1 MQPTRLG
8 AAPGAGEERIRD
20 VFDILRGSTAAGNA
34 AMRQKPKR
42 CNQLGWL
49 AGSGGGEAVVDTV
62 FSGLSLIIVIGAAMA
77 LLMRLIGQPLII
89 GHILTGI
96 IVGPAVF
103 HVAKSPDTL
112 ALFSDIGIALL
123 LFIIGLGLNPRV
135 IKEVGKTASI
145 VGATQVAIIT
155 ILGFFVGESFGLSA
169 RASLFVGFSLA
180 ISSTIIILK
189 LISDKKEQGRLYGK
203 IAVSVSLVQDII
215 AIAVVVLTSAGN
227 NHSVVLS
234 SLFSLLAKALILGGI
249 IYFVSSR
256 VLPKFHHLI
265 AESQEFL
272 FLFAIAWGLGSAAL
286 FQKIGL
292 STEIGALLAGI
303 CLAPLPSAQEIS
315 ARLRPLR
322 DFFLIV
328 FFIALGSNLTLSS
341 IGSRLGL
348 IIAGVAI
355 AVILKPLVAMGVLG
369 FLGYT
374 KRTSFKASLALAQVS
389 EFSIVL
395 ILIAQNKGLISSDV
409 VSAIVLMTL
418 VSIAASTY
426 MIIFSDR
433 LFGVFEK
440 YLGLFE
446 RRKTNLEQ
454 RPETNYELVLFGYQR
469 GGHEF
474 ITLFKKLKKKYVVV
488 DYDPEV
494 IDVIEQRKLNYLY
507 GDATDIE
514 LLEEA
519 GVDHAKLVVSTIPD
533 YDVNKVLLNY
543 LQTKN
548 HQAIVVVH
556 ADDPYEAAKL
566 YEAGA
571 SYVVLPHYI
580 GSEKISEFI
589 AKSGLVKS
597 AFRKQ
602 RVKHLDY
609 LEKHYGALEKLNQI
623 NEKKL
628 GRAIMSSVGSLTG
641 AKTK

>member
-1 MQPTRLG
+1 
-8 AAPGAGEERIRD
+8 
-20 VFDILRGSTAAGNA
+20 
-34 AMRQKPKR
+34 
-42 CNQLGWL
+42 
-49 AGSGGGEAVVDTV
+49 
-62 FSGLSLIIVIGAAMA
+62 
-77 LLMRLIGQPLII
+77 
-89 GHILTGI
+89 
-96 IVGPAVF
+96 

-112 ALFSDIGIALL
+112 ALFSDLGIALL

-135 IKEVGKTASI
+135 IKEVGRTATI
-145 VGATQVAIIT
+145 VGASQVAAIT
-155 ILGFFVGESFGLSA
+155 VLGYFVSKAFGING
-169 RASLFVGFSLA
+169 RASLFIGFSLA

-215 AIAVVVLTSAGN
+215 AIAVVVVTSAGN
-227 NHSVVLS
+227 NQSVDFG
-234 SLFSLLAKALILGGI
+234 SLVSLLFKALVLGGA
-249 IYFVSSR
+249 IYILSFR

-292 STEIGALLAGI
+292 SSEIGALLAGI
-303 CLAPLPSAQEIS
+303 CLAPLPSAPEIG

-341 IGSRLGL
+341 IRSHVGL
-348 IIAGVAI
+348 IIVGVVIAAI
-355 AVILKPLVAMGVLG
+355 IKPIVAMSVMG

-395 ILIAQNKGLISSDV
+395 ILIAQNKGLISSGI
-409 VSAIVLMTL
+409 VSTIVLMTL
-418 VSIAASTY
+418 ISIAASTY
-426 MIIFSDR
+426 LIIFSDK
-433 LFGVFEK
+433 LFSVFEK
-440 YLGLFE
+440 YLGMFE
-446 RRKTNLEQ
+446 RRKTQSEIK
-454 RPETNYELVLFGYQR
+454 PEANYELVLFGYQR

-474 ITLFKKLKKKYVVV
+474 INLFKKLKKKYVVV

-519 GVDHAKLVVSTIPD
+519 GVERAKLVVSTIAD
-533 YDVNKVLLNY
+533 HQTNMILLNY
-543 LQTKN
+543 LKAKN
-548 HQAIVVVH
+548 PQAIVVIH

-571 SYVVLPHYI
+571 SYVILPHYI

-589 AKSGLVKS
+589 AKSGLAKS

-602 RVKHLDY
+602 RVRHLTY

-623 NEKKL
+623 NERRL
-628 GRAIMSSVGSLTG
+628 GRSIVKSMASLSRVK
-641 AKTK
+641 A

>member
-1 MQPTRLG
+1 M
-8 AAPGAGEERIRD
+8 
-20 VFDILRGSTAAGNA
+20 
-34 AMRQKPKR
+34 
-42 CNQLGWL
+42 
-49 AGSGGGEAVVDTV
+49 
-62 FSGLSLIIVIGAAMA
+62 SLIIVIGAAVA
-77 LLMRLIGQPLII
+77 LLMRLINQPLII

-103 HVAKSPDTL
+103 HVAKSPGTL
-112 ALFSDIGIALL
+112 ALFSDLGIALL

-135 IKEVGKTASI
+135 IKEVGKTASF
-145 VGATQVAIIT
+145 VGVSQVAIIT
-155 ILGFFVGESFGLSA
+155 FLGFIASRLFGLGT
-169 RASLFVGFSLA
+169 RASLFLGFSLA

-189 LISDKKEQGRLYGK
+189 LISDKKEQGRLYAK

-215 AIAVVVLTSAGN
+215 AIILVVITSAGN
-227 NHSVVLS
+227 NNSVDLG
-234 SLFSLLAKALILGGI
+234 SLASLLFKTIFLGGAIYI
-249 IYFVSSR
+249 ISFK

-303 CLAPLPSAQEIS
+303 CLAPLPSAPEIG

-328 FFIALGSNLTLSS
+328 FFIALGSNLSLSS
-341 IGSRLGL
+341 ISSNLGIIIVGIL
-348 IIAGVAI
+348 ISA
-355 AVILKPLVAMGVLG
+355 ILKPLVAMGVLG

-395 ILIAQNKGLISSDV
+395 ILIAQAKGLIASSL
-409 VSAIVLMTL
+409 VSSIVLMTL

-426 MIIFSDR
+426 MITFSDK
-433 LFGVFEK
+433 LFSFFES
-440 YLGLFE
+440 YLGMFE
-446 RRKTNLEQ
+446 RRKARYELK
-454 RPETNYELVLFGYQR
+454 PEASYELVLFGYQR

-474 ITLFKKLKKKYVVV
+474 INLFKKMKKKYVVV

-507 GDATDIE
+507 GDATDVE

-519 GVDHAKLVVSTIPD
+519 GVEHAKLIVSTIPD
-533 YDVNKVLLNY
+533 HQTNMVLLNF
-543 LQTKN
+543 LKTKN
-548 HQAIVVVH
+548 PQAIVVIH

-571 SYVVLPHYI
+571 SYVILPHYI
-580 GSEKISEFI
+580 GSEKVSEFI
-589 AKSGLVKS
+589 AKSGLAKS

-602 RVKHLDY
+602 RLRHLDY
-609 LEKHYGALEKLNQI
+609 LEKHYGALEKLNEI
-623 NEKKL
+623 NERKL
-628 GRAIMSSVGSLTG
+628 GRALVHRVASLSRSK
-641 AKTK
+641 A

>member
-1 MQPTRLG
+1 M
-8 AAPGAGEERIRD
+8 
-20 VFDILRGSTAAGNA
+20 
-34 AMRQKPKR
+34 
-42 CNQLGWL
+42 
-49 AGSGGGEAVVDTV
+49 DTV

-77 LLMRLIGQPLII
+77 LLMRLVNQPLII
-89 GHILTGI
+89 GHIMTGI
-96 IVGPAVF
+96 LVGPAVF

-112 ALFSDIGIALL
+112 ALFSDLGIALL

-135 IKEVGKTASI
+135 IKEVGKTATM
-145 VGATQVAIIT
+145 VGASQVAVIT
-155 ILGFFVGESFGLSA
+155 FIGYVAGKGFGLGS

-215 AIAVVVLTSAGN
+215 AIALVVITSAGN
-227 NHSVVLS
+227 GGSVDFG
-234 SLFSLLAKALILGGI
+234 SLVSLLVKALVLGGA
-249 IYFVSSR
+249 IYAISFR

-303 CLAPLPSAQEIS
+303 CLAPLPSAPEIG

-341 IGSRLGL
+341 IGANLGL
-348 IIAGVAI
+348 IIVGVII
-355 AVILKPLVAMGVLG
+355 AAVLKPLVAMSVLG
-369 FLGYT
+369 ILGYT

-395 ILIAQNKGLISSDV
+395 ILIALDKHLIDSKL

-426 MIIFSDR
+426 MINFSDK
-433 LFGVFEK
+433 LYSIFEK
-440 YLGLFE
+440 YLGMFE
-446 RRKTNLEQ
+446 RRHAQSELK
-454 RPETNYELVLFGYQR
+454 PESNYELVLFGYQR

-474 ITLFKKLKKKYVVV
+474 INLFKKLKKKYVIV

-494 IDVIEQRKLNYLY
+494 IDLIESRKLNYLY

-519 GVDHAKLVVSTIPD
+519 GIEHAKLIVSTIAEHQT
-533 YDVNKVLLNY
+533 NMILLNY
-543 LQTKN
+543 LRTKN
-548 HQAIVVVH
+548 PGAIVVIH

-571 SYVVLPHYI
+571 SYVILPHYI
-580 GSEKISEFI
+580 GSEKVSEFI
-589 AKSGLVKS
+589 SKSGLAKS

-602 RVKHLDY
+602 RIRHLDY

-623 NEKKL
+623 NERKL
-628 GRAIMSSVGSLTG
+628 GRALVRRVATLSRSK
-641 AKTK
+641 A

>member
-1 MQPTRLG
+1 M
-8 AAPGAGEERIRD
+8 
-20 VFDILRGSTAAGNA
+20 
-34 AMRQKPKR
+34 
-42 CNQLGWL
+42 
-49 AGSGGGEAVVDTV
+49 DTV
-62 FSGLSLIIVIGAAMA
+62 FSGLSLIIVVGAAMA

-89 GHILTGI
+89 GHILTGV
-96 IVGPAVF
+96 IVGPAVL
-103 HVAKSPDTL
+103 HIAKSPDTL
-112 ALFSDIGIALL
+112 ALFSDLGIALL

-135 IKEVGKTASI
+135 IKEVGRTATL
-145 VGATQVAIIT
+145 VGGGQVVVIGV
-155 ILGFFVGESFGLSA
+155 LGFLVAKGFGLNNNA
-169 RASLFVGFSLA
+169 GLFMGASLA

-189 LISDKKEQGRLYGK
+189 LISDKKEQGRLYAK

-215 AIAVVVLTSAGN
+215 AIALVVITSAGH
-227 NHSVVLS
+227 NHSIALG
-234 SLFSLLAKALILGGI
+234 SLFTLLIKALIIGGL
-249 IYFVSSR
+249 IYVVSFK

-265 AESQEFL
+265 AENQEFL

-303 CLAPLPSAQEIS
+303 CLAPLPSAPEIA

-341 IGSRLGL
+341 ISRHLGL
-348 IIAGVAI
+348 IIAGVVVASL
-355 AVILKPLVAMGVLG
+355 LKPLVAMSILG

-374 KRTSFKASLALAQVS
+374 KRTSFKAAISLAQIS

-395 ILIAQNKGLISSDV
+395 ILIALNKGLIDSSI

-418 VSIAASTY
+418 VTIAASTY
-426 MIIFSDR
+426 MIIFSDN
-433 LFGVFEK
+433 LFNFLER
-440 YLGLFE
+440 YLGMFE
-446 RRKTNLEQ
+446 RRKAQTELK
-454 RPETNYELVLFGYQR
+454 PAAGYELVLFGYQR

-474 ITLFKKLKKKYVVV
+474 INLFKKLKKKYVVV

-494 IDVIEQRKLNYLY
+494 IDVIEERKLNYLY
-507 GDATDIE
+507 GDATDVE

-519 GVDHAKLVVSTIPD
+519 GVQHAKLVVSTIAD
-533 YDVNKVLLNY
+533 HQTNMILLNY
-543 LQTKN
+543 LRAKN
-548 HQAIVVVH
+548 PRAIVIIH

-571 SYVVLPHYI
+571 SYVILPHYI
-580 GSEKISEFI
+580 GSEKVSEFI
-589 AKSGLVKS
+589 AKSGLAKS

-602 RVKHLDY
+602 RVRHLDY
-609 LEKHYGALEKLNQI
+609 LEKHYGALEKLNEI

-628 GRAIMSSVGSLTG
+628 GRALVKRVATLTRPS
-641 AKTK
+641 